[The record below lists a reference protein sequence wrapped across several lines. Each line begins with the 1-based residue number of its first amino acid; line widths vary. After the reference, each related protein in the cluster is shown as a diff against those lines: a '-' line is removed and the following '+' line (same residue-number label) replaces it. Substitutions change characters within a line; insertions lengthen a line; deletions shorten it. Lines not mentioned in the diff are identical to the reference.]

1 MSLKPPKKS
10 DKDKS
15 WMGPRRDIKRS
26 IHPEYHLIVTEGIE
40 TEPNYLNGLKHH
52 INRVFRERI
61 HLEICGSGCNTTGV
75 FDLAKKLAE
84 NNPNG
89 YKHVWV
95 VYDTDDFP
103 AEKINSVP
111 ALCKNQST
119 SECQYH
125 AIWSNQCIEL
135 WFLLHFSYM
144 HSNLHRYEYYEKL
157 DTYFESMSFGKY
169 SKNRQ
174 DIFNVLMPYI
184 DRAIDHAKKL
194 ETYNKG
200 KTPSDAAPGTKMY
213 ELIEKL
219 KPYIL

>member
-10 DKDKS
+10 DKNKA

-40 TEPNYLNGLKHH
+40 TEPNYLNGLKQH
-52 INRVFRERI
+52 INRVFQERI
-61 HLEICGSGCNTTGV
+61 HLEICGGGCNTTGV

-111 ALCKNQST
+111 TMCKNQST

-135 WFLLHFSYM
+135 WFLLHSSALATNFPDLKTGKKKFSYGDY
-144 HSNLHRYEYYEKL
+144 NY
-157 DTYFESMSFGKY
+157 DVTVNGFGDYTITRRRKI
-169 SKNRQ
+169 SDKRN
-174 DIFNVLMPYI
+174 
-184 DRAIDHAKKL
+184 AIK
-194 ETYNKG
+194 
-200 KTPSDAAPGTKMY
+200 
-213 ELIEKL
+213 
-219 KPYIL
+219 